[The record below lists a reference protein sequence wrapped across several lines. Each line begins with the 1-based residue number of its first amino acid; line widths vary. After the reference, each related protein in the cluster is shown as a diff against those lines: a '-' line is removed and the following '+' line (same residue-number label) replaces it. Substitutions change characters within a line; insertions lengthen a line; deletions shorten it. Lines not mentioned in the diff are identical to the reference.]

1 MTKAFEAGS
10 PQFVDDLD
18 EDTIELELS
27 PSDLLA
33 LSRPLEVRHA
43 AAPPVQARLISA
55 EPLSAEPAAVHPFL
69 AEPAA
74 ADTYL
79 AQRAAADGIAAEPA
93 AGDPYLARRA
103 AADPVLAEPAPA
115 SPFLA
120 EQISAEPIVAKP
132 ISLKSIS
139 AEASSASQGS
149 ADEGSYP
156 GDAPRI
162 NRWPLARI
170 TGALG
175 IAAAVIA
182 LGSAAHRPTVQSPS
196 ASPVAVL
203 KSTSSVAPAAPPAA
217 APAGLPV
224 RFKNPFDASEVFE
237 FPPGT
242 SRADA
247 RQWVANVLME
257 RARDRHPQLKST
269 KRVGGI
275 RAARGRSAERTDL
288 AANTARAAR

>member
-1 MTKAFEAGS
+1 MTKAFRVGS
-10 PQFVDDLD
+10 PQFADDLD

-43 AAPPVQARLISA
+43 AVPPVDIRPTAAEPTFAQPPSAQQPSA
-55 EPLSAEPAAVHPFL
+55 EATWAEPA
-69 AEPAA
+69 
-74 ADTYL
+74 
-79 AQRAAADGIAAEPA
+79 
-93 AGDPYLARRA
+93 
-103 AADPVLAEPAPA
+103 
-115 SPFLA
+115 
-120 EQISAEPIVAKP
+120 
-132 ISLKSIS
+132 
-139 AEASSASQGS
+139 S
-149 ADEGSYP
+149 ADESSFA
-156 GDAPRI
+156 GDAPRM

-170 TGALG
+170 TGVLG

-182 LGSAAHRPTVQSPS
+182 LGSAAHRPAARAPSPP
-196 ASPVAVL
+196 AVAL
-203 KSTSSVAPAAPPAA
+203 KTPSSAPPAA
-217 APAGLPV
+217 PAAAESAGPPV
-224 RFKNPFDASEVFE
+224 RFKNPFDPSEVFE

-242 SRADA
+242 SKAEA
-247 RQWVANVLME
+247 RQWVANVLLE